1 MSLHFQKS
9 QSLSLPGV
17 GSKREDLEA
26 AHLAAEAARS
36 NDQSHNQATA
46 TPVEKAKS
54 LAIFSDVIDEVHQPP
69 KVQKSSSARQVSS

>member
-1 MSLHFQKS
+1 MYEWS
-9 QSLSLPGV
+9 P
-17 GSKREDLEA
+17 
-26 AHLAAEAARS
+26 RS
-36 NDQSHNQATA
+36 NDQSLSQATA

>member
-1 MSLHFQKS
+1 
-9 QSLSLPGV
+9 LSLPGV
-17 GSKREDLEA
+17 DSKREDLEA

-36 NDQSHNQATA
+36 KDQSHNQATA